1 MTTRF
6 TACLLAL
13 AVVLGGVL
21 LLRPSESTLAAWSDE
36 TTVAVPQLRTGGVAV
51 DVTAT
56 GSGTT
61 ATLGM
66 SGDTSGTWRPASVN
80 ITSGG
85 RALTGAE
92 LAGSR
97 VDYRIA
103 GKNGTCVA
111 TDPVAFTAGPSGTRT
126 SFPVTG
132 GQALSGARTLCLTFV
147 PSDQV
152 TVQLGG
158 RALSFTTVVDGTA
171 TVAGSWTATNT
182 WTATHQLPAAPSVS
196 PMRCSSGWLNQW
208 VTLGWDWEP
217 GGLTQSIAR
226 WSLQVDDRGTWREVG
241 TLPARNRST
250 TISPYQFDF
259 VSFDSYTV
267 RVAAVLSDGT
277 TVPASSSTKV
287 RVERVGLGAAYC
299 S

>member
-1 MTTRF
+1 MTTRL

-36 TTVAVPQLRTGGVAV
+36 ATVAVPQLRTGGVQV
-51 DVTAT
+51 DVAAP

-66 SGDTSGTWRPASVN
+66 SGDTSGTWRPASVT

-103 GKNGTCVA
+103 GTNGTCAA
-111 TDPVAFTAGPSGTRT
+111 TAPVAFTASPSGTRT

-147 PSDQV
+147 PSDQLRL
-152 TVQLGG
+152 QQGG
-158 RALSFTTVVDGTA
+158 RTVSFATTVSGVATA
-171 TVAGSWTATNT
+171 ASSWTAAST
-182 WTATHQLPAAPSVS
+182 WTATQQLPAAPSVTA
-196 PMRCSSGWLNQW
+196 PQCSNGWGRVSLKWEWDRGGMSQD
-208 VTLGWDWEP
+208 VT
-217 GGLTQSIAR
+217 R
-226 WSLQVDDRGTWREVG
+226 WSVQAESDNGWREINS
-241 TLPARNRST
+241 LPAGTREATVSSR
-250 TISPYQFDF
+250 DF
-259 VSFDSYTV
+259 PPFRFENTQV
-267 RVAAVLSDGT
+267 RVVAVLADGT
-277 TVPASSSTKV
+277 TVSSATTTV
-287 RVERVGLGAAYC
+287 RVERIVFLGAVSCA
-299 S
+299 

>member
-1 MTTRF
+1 MTTRL

-36 TTVAVPQLRTGGVAV
+36 ATVAVPQLRTGGVQV
-51 DVTAT
+51 DVT

-66 SGDTSGTWRPASVN
+66 SGDTSGTWRPAAVTVLSA
-80 ITSGG
+80 G

-97 VDYRIA
+97 VEYRLA
-103 GKNGTCVA
+103 RNGACVA
-111 TDPVAFTAGPSGTRT
+111 ADPVAYSASPSGTAT

-132 GQALSGARTLCLTFV
+132 GERLSGAHTVCLTFV

-152 TVQLGG
+152 LVQLGG
-158 RALSFTTVVDGTA
+158 RALSFVTTVDG
-171 TVAGSWTATNT
+171 VAAPTGTWTAANT
-182 WTATHQLPAAPSVS
+182 WTASHTLPAAPTVS
-196 PMRCSSGWLNQW
+196 ALRCTPGWLNQW
-208 VTLGWDWEP
+208 VTLGWDWD
-217 GGLTQSIAR
+217 GGDAANRLAR
-226 WSLQVDDRGTWREVG
+226 FSLQLQDRGTWRDVA
-241 TLPARNRST
+241 TISSRARTT
-250 TISPYQFDF
+250 TITPYQFSF
-259 VSFDSYTV
+259 VSFDSYTL
-267 RVAAVLSDGT
+267 RVVAVLNDGT
-277 TVPASSSTKV
+277 TVPTSSTTNV